1 MLALRSSAARASS
14 SVPGVRDVL
23 RPGRAVGVASE
34 VMPPWCPGSDI
45 RIPSRQV
52 RLRMSEP
59 KGHQQTLDSSV
70 VLDLTFASR
79 TRSDTEA
86 NVKSTTLET
95 IEPKRPAIAGLF
107 LRSEVAC
114 GFRRS
119 LATRFARICLLTQL
133 CPSRRNKQVPVSY
146 TPVSLAASALSPASI
161 P

>member
-79 TRSDTEA
+79 TRGDAEA
-86 NVKSTTLET
+86 NVKSTTLAC
-95 IEPKRPAIAGLF
+95 PAARLLQPGSVFIAFSSEVCNGSREENASKQ
-107 LRSEVAC
+107 RSEPRSRFK
-114 GFRRS
+114 GPSLHSHRRL
-119 LATRFARICLLTQL
+119 LA
-133 CPSRRNKQVPVSY
+133 
-146 TPVSLAASALSPASI
+146 
-161 P
+161 